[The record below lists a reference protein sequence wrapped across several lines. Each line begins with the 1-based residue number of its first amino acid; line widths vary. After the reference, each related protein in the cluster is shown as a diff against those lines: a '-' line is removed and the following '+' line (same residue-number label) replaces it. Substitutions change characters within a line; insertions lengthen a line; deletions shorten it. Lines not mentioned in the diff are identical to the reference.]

1 MGSQWNND
9 LHRRQETD
17 DVGLF
22 RISGSRL
29 SGRRRWMP
37 FRTPLGLLVV
47 GILLTQYGP
56 VPGLGALLVLGAIG
70 GLLVVALLAFMGTS

>member
-17 DVGLF
+17 DVGFF

-29 SGRRRWMP
+29 SGRSRWVP
-37 FRTPLGLLVV
+37 FRIPMGLLVL

-70 GLLVVALLAFMGTS
+70 GLLVVALLAFFGPG